1 MRTRAIATALLVAA
15 LALAAAGCDQDDD
28 GRTAGAEDAGRA
40 AFGDVE
46 LTSCQVDDELSW
58 PSATVRITNH
68 TATTSNYVVQIAFDD
83 GAGRQV
89 TEGVAAASSS
99 RPARTPSNTPRAPP
113 TRTARSAAG
122 SPTSPATPA
131 PEDPHPRRAGGV
143 VQEAV

>member
-89 TEGVAAASSS
+89 TEGVAAASSL
-99 RPARTPSNTPRAPP
+99 PP
-113 TRTARSAAG
+113 GQDALEHAQGTA
-122 SPTSPATPA
+122 
-131 PEDPHPRRAGGV
+131 DPHGPVSCRIADIARYASP
-143 VQEAV
+143 